1 MDRWTDRLTDS
12 QTSILGSRAVYL
24 TYVSHQDIICILGL
38 ISFLQNRGRDLIMPC
53 TCAVQAHLHARMH
66 ARAHAATLYYT
77 GGGWAQVGVTLNAE
91 NWEKEQQFFEYY
103 QQVARTI

>member
-1 MDRWTDRLTDS
+1 
-12 QTSILGSRAVYL
+12 
-24 TYVSHQDIICILGL
+24 
-38 ISFLQNRGRDLIMPC
+38 MPC